1 MRYKNEKKVFYLLLL
16 RAIYGCI
23 ESALLWYNIFST
35 TIEGIGFEINPYER
49 CVSNIIIEGA
59 QCTIAWYVDDRK
71 MSQETP
77 ALILNIINKVK
88 KRFGNL
94 YVVRGN
100 KHTFLGTNID
110 IKYNI
115 IKFDRVKRL
124 EEYMK
129 MFVEDHSALVSYPTT
144 MFLVKGR

>member
-49 CVSNIIIEGA
+49 CVSNRIIEGA

-129 MFVEDHSALVSYPTT
+129 MFVEDHSTLVSYPKT
-144 MFLVKGR
+144 MCLVKGR